1 MGTFGINRIYT
12 VGRVVKVADR
22 MRWGVCSR
30 AGSIPS
36 VSQMQ
41 NSSGW
46 PTSIIHCDVK
56 IHYYV
61 YTYYC
66 TLEGITISVIEYPRI
81 DDVTWLS
88 ENWWRRLTGCRRNF
102 FHTHPELSRRS
113 LSTIHR
119 KKTLACQKVL
129 YVKLWSMLFGMFCC
143 DVLFVMSRVLTS
155 F

>member
-119 KKTLACQKVL
+119 KKTLACQKFCMSNYDLCFLACFV
-129 YVKLWSMLFGMFCC
+129 VMFF
-143 DVLFVMSRVLTS
+143 FVMSRVLTS